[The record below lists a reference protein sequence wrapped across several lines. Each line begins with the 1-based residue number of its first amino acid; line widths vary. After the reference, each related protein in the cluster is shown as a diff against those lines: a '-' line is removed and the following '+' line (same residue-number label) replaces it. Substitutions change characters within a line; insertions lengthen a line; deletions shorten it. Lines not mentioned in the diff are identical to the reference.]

1 MIIKKRQLLLA
12 TLVVAL
18 AAAVFVNWYYT
29 RPEIESANA
38 GTGSLTTKPQ
48 VQEGA
53 NLGDAR
59 YVISGEAALEDVA
72 AQAQAS
78 EYFASAK
85 LRRKTAHDEA
95 AEALNDVIKDGS
107 SSSEAVSKASAA
119 LEELAS
125 AMALES
131 DIENLITAK
140 VGCQNLVILNGG
152 NAEIIVENGSIDDV
166 SVIKIKEIAVK
177 HTGYTVDRISIT
189 EMEY

>member
-12 TLVVAL
+12 TLIIAL

-29 RPEIESANA
+29 RPDIEAA
-38 GTGSLTTKPQ
+38 GTSSVEETTQPEAK
-48 VQEGA
+48 EGA

-59 YVISGEAALEDVA
+59 YVISTDAALEDTA

-78 EYFASAK
+78 EYFSSAK
-85 LRRKTAHDEA
+85 LRRQTAHDEA
-95 AEALNDVIKDGS
+95 AEALNDIIKDSS
-107 SSSEAVSKASAA
+107 SSSEAVSRASDT
-119 LEELAS
+119 LDELATAIS
-125 AMALES
+125 LES

-140 VGCQNLVILNGG
+140 VGCENLVILNGG

-166 SVIKIKEIAVK
+166 AIIKIKEIVVEQ
-177 HTGYTVDRISIT
+177 TGYPVDSISIT

>member
-38 GTGSLTTKPQ
+38 GAGVTTKPQ

-59 YVISGEAALEDVA
+59 YVISGDATLEDVA

-95 AEALNDVIKDGS
+95 AEALNDIIKDDS
-107 SSSEAVSKASAA
+107 SSSEAVSKASSA
-119 LEELAS
+119 LEDLATAIS
-125 AMALES
+125 LES

-140 VGCQNLVILNGG
+140 VGCENLVILNGG
-152 NAEIIVENGSIDDV
+152 NAEIIVENGSVDDV

-177 HTGYTVDRISIT
+177 HTGYAVDKISIT